1 MILRLTL
8 REEGIMREL
17 RRQNGAVV
25 ALATSFDQER
35 LHG

>member
-17 RRQNGAVV
+17 PTQNGAIV
-25 ALATSFDQER
+25 ALGTSFDQER
-35 LHG
+35 SHG